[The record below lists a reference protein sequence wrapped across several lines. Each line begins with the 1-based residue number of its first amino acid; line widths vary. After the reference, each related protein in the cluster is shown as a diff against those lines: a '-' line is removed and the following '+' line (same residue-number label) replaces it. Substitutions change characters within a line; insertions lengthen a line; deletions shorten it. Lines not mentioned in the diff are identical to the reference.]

1 MSCLTPLLE
10 SSCMVASKVVHLNS
24 MATQPLIVIDGSSN
38 GLAYVQR
45 STTEG
50 LCSKQFWIITSL
62 ERGLLG

>member
-1 MSCLTPLLE
+1 
-10 SSCMVASKVVHLNS
+10 MVASKVVHLNS

-50 LCSKQFWIITSL
+50 LCSKQFWIIISL